1 MNFGS
6 ALEQVHRRAP
16 LVDCITNFVT
26 VNDCANIL
34 LAVGGSPTM
43 ASDIREVQ
51 ETAAAASALL
61 CNLGA
66 IDKVESMILG
76 GQAANRAGKPVVF
89 DPVGAGNTSL
99 RRAESARLLDAVQFA
114 VIRGNASEIRALAQR
129 RAAGSGVDVSDA
141 DQITEKTLPRTVA
154 SARALAVQTGAVVA
168 VSGPIDVLTDGRET
182 ILLHNGCAT
191 MSRVTGSG
199 CMLTAL
205 MGAFCGAMPGQPFAA
220 AATMGVVG
228 ELAEARRL
236 AHGTGNATFRT
247 DLIDAV
253 FNLTPAQLDASVRWE
268 SYSK

>member
-43 ASDIREVQ
+43 ASEIREVQ

-141 DQITEKTLPRTVA
+141 DLITEKTLPRTVA

-168 VSGPIDVLTDGRET
+168 VSGPLAVRPGGSET
-182 ILLHNGCAT
+182 ILLHHVPRHGQRLYAHRPHGRVLRGHARPALCGGLRGGGDHGGCGRAG
-191 MSRVTGSG
+191 RGPPP
-199 CMLTAL
+199 CPRHRQRHLPQRPL
-205 MGAFCGAMPGQPFAA
+205 
-220 AATMGVVG
+220 
-228 ELAEARRL
+228 
-236 AHGTGNATFRT
+236 
-247 DLIDAV
+247 
-253 FNLTPAQLDASVRWE
+253 
-268 SYSK
+268 

>member
-114 VIRGNASEIRALAQR
+114 VIRGNASEIRALAR
-129 RAAGSGVDVSDA
+129 HHAGGSGVDVSEA
-141 DQITEKTLPRTVA
+141 DRITEFISFLIHFIIPHIYCCPARLSYGIGQRRCLSASRFRGRAAHVYPRA
-154 SARALAVQTGAVVA
+154 SARTHKASSRFLKHC
-168 VSGPIDVLTDGRET
+168 SKH
-182 ILLHNGCAT
+182 LLPRDPHRA
-191 MSRVTGSG
+191 S
-199 CMLTAL
+199 TA
-205 MGAFCGAMPGQPFAA
+205 AYQ
-220 AATMGVVG
+220 
-228 ELAEARRL
+228 
-236 AHGTGNATFRT
+236 
-247 DLIDAV
+247 
-253 FNLTPAQLDASVRWE
+253 S
-268 SYSK
+268 

>member
-89 DPVGAGNTSL
+89 DPVGVGASAYRQEIARKLLQDIPLTVL
-99 RRAESARLLDAVQFA
+99 RC
-114 VIRGNASEIRALAQR
+114 NASELHQ
-129 RAAGSGVDVSDA
+129 SGH
-141 DQITEKTLPRTVA
+141 TA
-154 SARALAVQTGAVVA
+154 SYVGKQKENL
-168 VSGPIDVLTDGRET
+168 T
-182 ILLHNGCAT
+182 ILPN
-191 MSRVTGSG
+191 M
-199 CMLTAL
+199 
-205 MGAFCGAMPGQPFAA
+205 
-220 AATMGVVG
+220 VV
-228 ELAEARRL
+228 
-236 AHGTGNATFRT
+236 
-247 DLIDAV
+247 
-253 FNLTPAQLDASVRWE
+253 
-268 SYSK
+268 

>member
-1 MNFGS
+1 MNFSS

-154 SARALAVQTGAVVA
+154 SAKALAVQTGAVVA

-191 MSRVTGSG
+191 MSRVTVSG

-220 AATMGVVG
+220 ACAAANT
-228 ELAEARRL
+228 LFSSSAARGPPPCPR
-236 AHGTGNATFRT
+236 HRQRH
-247 DLIDAV
+247 V
-253 FNLTPAQLDASVRWE
+253 PHRPH
-268 SYSK
+268 

>member
-141 DQITEKTLPRTVA
+141 DQIDGEDPPPHRGFCQ
-154 SARALAVQTGAVVA
+154 SAGSADRGRGGRFRPHRRA
-168 VSGPIDVLTDGRET
+168 DGRQRNHSAPQRLRHHVPRHGQRLYAHRPHGRVLRGHARPT
-182 ILLHNGCAT
+182 LCGGLRGDGDHGGCGRAG
-191 MSRVTGSG
+191 RGPPPCPRHRQRHV
-199 CMLTAL
+199 
-205 MGAFCGAMPGQPFAA
+205 PHRP
-220 AATMGVVG
+220 
-228 ELAEARRL
+228 
-236 AHGTGNATFRT
+236 H
-247 DLIDAV
+247 
-253 FNLTPAQLDASVRWE
+253 
-268 SYSK
+268 

>member
-89 DPVGAGNTSL
+89 DPWAPATPASAGRNRPGCWTPCSL
-99 RRAESARLLDAVQFA
+99 RSSGARRRRFALWPSA
-114 VIRGNASEIRALAQR
+114 GR
-129 RAAGSGVDVSDA
+129 RAAA
-141 DQITEKTLPRTVA
+141 WT
-154 SARALAVQTGAVVA
+154 
-168 VSGPIDVLTDGRET
+168 
-182 ILLHNGCAT
+182 
-191 MSRVTGSG
+191 
-199 CMLTAL
+199 
-205 MGAFCGAMPGQPFAA
+205 
-220 AATMGVVG
+220 
-228 ELAEARRL
+228 
-236 AHGTGNATFRT
+236 
-247 DLIDAV
+247 
-253 FNLTPAQLDASVRWE
+253 
-268 SYSK
+268 

>member
-89 DPVGAGNTSL
+89 DPVGAGNTS
-99 RRAESARLLDAVQFA
+99 
-114 VIRGNASEIRALAQR
+114 IRGNASEIRALAQR

-168 VSGPIDVLTDGRET
+168 VSGPIDVLTDGREA

-205 MGAFCGAMPGQPFAA
+205 MGAFCGAMPSQPFAAACAA
-220 AATMGVVG
+220 AATMGVAG

>member
-89 DPVGAGNTSL
+89 DLWAPATPASAGRNRPGCWTPCSL
-99 RRAESARLLDAVQFA
+99 RSSGATRRRFVLWPSA
-114 VIRGNASEIRALAQR
+114 GR
-129 RAAGSGVDVSDA
+129 RAAA
-141 DQITEKTLPRTVA
+141 WT
-154 SARALAVQTGAVVA
+154 
-168 VSGPIDVLTDGRET
+168 
-182 ILLHNGCAT
+182 
-191 MSRVTGSG
+191 
-199 CMLTAL
+199 
-205 MGAFCGAMPGQPFAA
+205 
-220 AATMGVVG
+220 
-228 ELAEARRL
+228 
-236 AHGTGNATFRT
+236 
-247 DLIDAV
+247 
-253 FNLTPAQLDASVRWE
+253 
-268 SYSK
+268 